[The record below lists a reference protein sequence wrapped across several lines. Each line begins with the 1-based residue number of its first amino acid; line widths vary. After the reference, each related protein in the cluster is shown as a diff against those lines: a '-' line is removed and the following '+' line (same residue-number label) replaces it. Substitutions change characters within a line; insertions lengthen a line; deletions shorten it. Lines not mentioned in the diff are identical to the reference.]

1 MKSGVIQQLADPT
14 TIYNKPEN
22 LFVAGFIGSPSMN
35 FLRGEIKARATV
47 TVFRSTASISPSMPI
62 RARGPLEAGRKVVLG
77 VRPEH
82 VKVDEPGAEM
92 HDATVDIE
100 EPMGA
105 DNLLWLKHA
114 GHTMSVRINGS
125 RRFSPG
131 SAVKLGFDMSL
142 ASIFDAVNE
151 NRI

>member
-1 MKSGVIQQLADPT
+1 
-14 TIYNKPEN
+14 
-22 LFVAGFIGSPSMN
+22 MN
-35 FLRGEIKARATV
+35 FLRGELV
-47 TVFRSTASISPSMPI
+47 STGDGMAFTANGVNFSLAGYDAGETLQP
-62 RARGPLEAGRKVVLG
+62 GRKVVLG

-82 VKVDEPGAEM
+82 IKVNENTGGEE

-114 GHTMSVRINGS
+114 GHTMSVRVNGA
-125 RRFSPG
+125 RRFNVG
-131 SAVKLGFDMSL
+131 AKVKLNFDMSL
-142 ASIFDAVNE
+142 ASLFDATTE